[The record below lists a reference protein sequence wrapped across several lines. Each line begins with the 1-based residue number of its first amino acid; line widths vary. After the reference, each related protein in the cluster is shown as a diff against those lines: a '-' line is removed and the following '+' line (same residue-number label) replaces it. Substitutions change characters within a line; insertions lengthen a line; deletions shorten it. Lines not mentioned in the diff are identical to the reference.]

1 MKLKRF
7 LGLIAASSLGVSSL
21 TPPAPAN
28 AQAMA
33 ACPDPSTLNGF
44 VADGVT
50 IFDPTFISVTGGS
63 CASTPDEYGVTVYKM
78 GLCINDP
85 TPASGS
91 AADYSSCSLSF
102 EDTSGSAASFA
113 AGGSV
118 ALPASLATRPDDGTY
133 SYAMILISTTF
144 NIKATYGPLGDG
156 TTYYSTSTSVGSTG
170 SPDRTGPA
178 TVNPVLTNS
187 FNPRVSCDSQDTVS
201 GSSGPMT
208 GTLLN
213 SSEER
218 IPDSTAV
225 TSCAGANYI
234 LGVVALTSPVTI
246 DETVTALDATFTV
259 TNNGTTIV
267 SDDPLSPTGII
278 FDSGPFDVV
287 LSVVR

>member
-1 MKLKRF
+1 MKLKQF
-7 LGLIAASSLGVSSL
+7 LGLIAASSLGVGSL
-21 TPPAPAN
+21 TPTLPAN

-33 ACPDPSTLNGF
+33 ACPTASSQ
-44 VADGVT
+44 ADFAT
-50 IFDPTFISVTGGS
+50 WAATTGGS
-63 CASTPDEYGVTVYKM
+63 CAGTPDEYGVTVYKM
-78 GLCINDP
+78 GLCVNDP
-85 TPASGS
+85 TPGAGS

-156 TTYYSTSTSVGSTG
+156 TTYYSTSTSIGSTG
-170 SPDRTGPA
+170 TPDIAGPA

-187 FNPRVSCDSQDTVS
+187 FNPGSCDSQDTVS

-259 TNNGTTIV
+259 TNNGTTIA
-267 SDDPLSPTGII
+267 SNQSGTGII
-278 FDSGPFDVV
+278 FDSGPFDVI
-287 LSVVR
+287 LSIVR

>member
-7 LGLIAASSLGVSSL
+7 LGLIAASSLGVGFL
-21 TPPAPAN
+21 TPPPPAN
-28 AQAMA
+28 AQMA

-44 VADGVT
+44 AAGGPIV
-50 IFDPTFISVTGGS
+50 DPTFMSETGGS
-63 CASTPDEYGVTVYKM
+63 CAGTPDEYGVTVYKM
-78 GLCINDP
+78 GLCVNDP
-85 TPASGS
+85 TPGAGS
-91 AADYSSCSLSF
+91 AADYSSCSMSF

-144 NIKATYGPLGDG
+144 DIKATYGPLGDG
-156 TTYYSTSTSVGSTG
+156 TTYYSTSTSVGSSGT
-170 SPDRTGPA
+170 PNTTGPA

-187 FNPRVSCDSQDTVS
+187 FNPNVSCDSQDTVS

-225 TSCAGANYI
+225 TSCAGATYI
-234 LGVVALTSPVTI
+234 LGVVALSSPVTI
-246 DETVTALDATFTV
+246 DPTVTALDATFTV
-259 TNNGTTIV
+259 TNNGTTIM
-267 SDDPLSPTGII
+267 SNNPPTGIL
-278 FDSGPFDVV
+278 FDSGPFNVV

>member
-7 LGLIAASSLGVSSL
+7 LGLIAASSLGVGSL
-21 TPPAPAN
+21 TPPAPVN

-33 ACPDPSTLNGF
+33 ACPTASSQANFATW
-44 VADGVT
+44 VAN
-50 IFDPTFISVTGGS
+50 TGGS
-63 CASTPDEYGVTVYKM
+63 CAGTPDEYGVTVYKM
-78 GLCINDP
+78 GLCVNDP
-85 TPASGS
+85 TPAAGS

-170 SPDRTGPA
+170 TPDTAGPA

-187 FNPRVSCDSQDTVS
+187 FNPSVSCDSQDTVS

-259 TNNGTTIV
+259 TDNGTTIV
-267 SDDPLSPTGII
+267 SDSGGNGII
-278 FDSGPFDVV
+278 FDSGPFDVI

>member
-7 LGLIAASSLGVSSL
+7 LGLIAASTLGVGSL
-21 TPPAPAN
+21 TPPAPVN

-33 ACPDPSTLNGF
+33 ACPTASSQ
-44 VADGVT
+44 ADFAT
-50 IFDPTFISVTGGS
+50 WLTNTGGS
-63 CASTPDEYGVTVYKM
+63 CAGTPDEYGVTVYKM

-85 TPASGS
+85 TPAAGS
-91 AADYSSCSLSF
+91 AADYSSCSLTF

-118 ALPASLATRPDDGTY
+118 ALPESLATRPDDGIY
-133 SYAMILISTTF
+133 NYALILISTTF
-144 NIKATYGPLGDG
+144 EIQATYGPLGDG
-156 TTYYSTSTSVGSTG
+156 TTYYSTSTSVGSSGT
-170 SPDRTGPA
+170 PNTTGPA
-178 TVNPVLTNS
+178 TTNPAPTTS
-187 FNPRVSCDSQDTVS
+187 FNPGQSCDSQDTVS

-213 SSEER
+213 ISEER
-218 IPDSTAV
+218 IPDDTTVSNCT
-225 TSCAGANYI
+225 GAEYI
-234 LGVVALTSPVTI
+234 LGVVSLTSPVTI

-267 SDDPLSPTGII
+267 SDNPGGGGPTGII
-278 FDSGPFDVV
+278 FESGPFDVV

>member
-7 LGLIAASSLGVSSL
+7 LGLIAASSLGVGFL
-21 TPPAPAN
+21 TPPPPAN
-28 AQAMA
+28 AQMA
-33 ACPDPSTLNGF
+33 ACPDPSTLTSLANPGDATSF
-44 VADGVT
+44 
-50 IFDPTFISVTGGS
+50 FNVTGGS
-63 CASTPDEYGVTVYKM
+63 CSGTPDEYGVTVYKM
-78 GLCINDP
+78 GLCVNDP
-85 TPASGS
+85 TPAAGS
-91 AADYSSCSLSF
+91 AADYSTCSLSF

-133 SYAMILISTTF
+133 GYAMILISTTF
-144 NIKATYGPLGDG
+144 DIKATYGPLAGN
-156 TTYYSTSTSVGSTG
+156 TYYSTPSSVGSTG
-170 SPDRTGPA
+170 TPDTVGPA
-178 TVNPVLTNS
+178 SVNPVPTNS
-187 FNPRVSCDSQDTVS
+187 FNPSVSCDSQDTVS

-225 TSCAGANYI
+225 TSCAGATYI
-234 LGVVALTSPVTI
+234 LGVVNLTSPVTI

-259 TNNGTTIV
+259 TNNGTTV
-267 SDDPLSPTGII
+267 ALNNPPGGGAPTGVI
-278 FDSGPFDVV
+278 FDSGPFDVI

>member
-7 LGLIAASSLGVSSL
+7 LGLIAASTLGVGSL
-21 TPPAPAN
+21 TPPAPVN

-33 ACPDPSTLNGF
+33 ACPTASSQ
-44 VADGVT
+44 ADFAT
-50 IFDPTFISVTGGS
+50 WLTNTGGS
-63 CASTPDEYGVTVYKM
+63 CAGTPDEYGVTVYKM

-85 TPASGS
+85 TPAAGS
-91 AADYSSCSLSF
+91 AADYSSCSLTF

-118 ALPASLATRPDDGTY
+118 ALPESLATRPDDGIY
-133 SYAMILISTTF
+133 NYALILISTTF
-144 NIKATYGPLGDG
+144 EIQATYGPLGDG
-156 TTYYSTSTSVGSTG
+156 TTYYSTSTSVGSSGT
-170 SPDRTGPA
+170 PNTTGPA
-178 TVNPVLTNS
+178 TSNPVLTTS
-187 FNPRVSCDSQDTVS
+187 FNPGQACDSQDTVS

-218 IPDSTAV
+218 IPDDTTVSNCT
-225 TSCAGANYI
+225 GAEYI
-234 LGVVALTSPVTI
+234 LGVVSLTSPVTI

-267 SDDPLSPTGII
+267 SDSSRPPTGII
-278 FDSGPFDVV
+278 FESGPFDVV

>member
-44 VADGVT
+44 AAGGGIVN
-50 IFDPTFISVTGGS
+50 PTFISVTGGS
-63 CASTPDEYGVTVYKM
+63 CAGTPDEYGVTVYKM

-91 AADYSSCSLSF
+91 AADYSSCSLTF
-102 EDTSGSAASFA
+102 EDTSGAAASFA

-118 ALPASLATRPDDGTY
+118 ALPESLATRPEDGTY
-133 SYAMILISTTF
+133 NYALILISTTF
-144 NIKATYGPLGDG
+144 EIQATYGPLGDG
-156 TTYYSTSTSVGSTG
+156 TTYYSTPTSVGNSGTPNT
-170 SPDRTGPA
+170 SGPA
-178 TVNPVLTNS
+178 TANPVLTTS
-187 FNPRVSCDSQDTVS
+187 FNPGQACDSQDTVS

-218 IPDSTAV
+218 IPDNTAIANC
-225 TSCAGANYI
+225 TGAEYI
-234 LGVVALTSPVTI
+234 LGVVSLTSPVTI
-246 DETVTALDATFTV
+246 DETVTALNATFTV
-259 TNNGTTIV
+259 TDNGTTIV
-267 SDDPLSPTGII
+267 SDSGNSGII
-278 FDSGPFDVV
+278 FESGPFDVV
-287 LSVVR
+287 LSIVR

>member
-7 LGLIAASSLGVSSL
+7 LGLIAASSLGVGSL
-21 TPPAPAN
+21 TPPPPAN

-33 ACPDPSTLNGF
+33 ACPAASTQANFG
-44 VADGVT
+44 AWAT
-50 IFDPTFISVTGGS
+50 ATGGS
-63 CASTPDEYGVTVYKM
+63 CAGTPDEYGVTVYKM
-78 GLCINDP
+78 GLCVNDP
-85 TPASGS
+85 TPAAGA
-91 AADYSSCSLSF
+91 AADYSTCSLSF

-170 SPDRTGPA
+170 TPDTAGPA
-178 TVNPVLTNS
+178 TINPVLTNS
-187 FNPRVSCDSQDTVS
+187 FNPSVSCDSQDTVS

-259 TNNGTTIV
+259 TDNGTTIV
-267 SDDPLSPTGII
+267 SDSGGTGII